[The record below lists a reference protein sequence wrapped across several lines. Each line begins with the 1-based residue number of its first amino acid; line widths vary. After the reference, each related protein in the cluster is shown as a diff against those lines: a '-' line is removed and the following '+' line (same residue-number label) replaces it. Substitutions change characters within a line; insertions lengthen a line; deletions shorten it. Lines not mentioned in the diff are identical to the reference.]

1 MTLWMILIMLIGFW
15 LVSRFA
21 NKQQQ
26 KMLEEQK
33 RRTDEAL
40 VVGNWVKTRAGFY
53 GTVVEIDGDVVTLAT
68 PLGDESLWEKSAI
81 LGAEEPPFAST
92 AQDDEAQDDEAQ
104 DAQDDVA
111 GLIADDDAALEDD
124 GSDAESG
131 AQDEADDD
139 ADAESGADDADAVE
153 GEGRRA

>member
-92 AQDDEAQDDEAQ
+92 AQDDEAQG
-104 DAQDDVA
+104 AQDDVA
-111 GLIADDDAALEDD
+111 GLIADI
-124 GSDAESG
+124 
-131 AQDEADDD
+131 ADDD
-139 ADAESGADDADAVE
+139 AASEAEDADDAASGAGDADAVE

>member
-21 NKQQQ
+21 NRQQQ

-33 RRTDEAL
+33 RRTAEAL

-68 PLGDESLWEKSAI
+68 PLGDESLWETSAI
-81 LGAEEPPFAST
+81 LGAEEPPFASA
-92 AQDDEAQDDEAQ
+92 AQDGETQ
-104 DAQDDVA
+104 DAQDDDA
-111 GLIADDDAALEDD
+111 GLADDDAASED
-124 GSDAESG
+124 SASG
-131 AQDEADDD
+131 AEDADD
-139 ADAESGADDADAVE
+139 ADVDAVE
-153 GEGRRA
+153 GEGRSA

>member
-1 MTLWMILIMLIGFW
+1 MLWMVLIMIAGLM

-21 NKQQQ
+21 NRQQQ

-92 AQDDEAQDDEAQ
+92 AQDGEAQ

-111 GLIADDDAALEDD
+111 GLIADL
-124 GSDAESG
+124 
-131 AQDEADDD
+131 ADDD
-139 ADAESGADDADAVE
+139 AASDDAASEAEADVDAASGAEDADAVE

>member
-1 MTLWMILIMLIGFW
+1 MLWMVLIMLVGLM

-21 NKQQQ
+21 NRQQQ

-92 AQDDEAQDDEAQ
+92 AQDDEAQD
-104 DAQDDVA
+104 AQDDVA
-111 GLIADDDAALEDD
+111 GLIADDDAAFEDD
-124 GSDAESG
+124 DADAESG
-131 AQDEADDD
+131 ADD

>member
-1 MTLWMILIMLIGFW
+1 MLWMVLIMLVGLM

-21 NKQQQ
+21 NRQQQ

-92 AQDDEAQDDEAQ
+92 AQDDEAQD
-104 DAQDDVA
+104 AQDDVA
-111 GLIADDDAALEDD
+111 GLIADDDAAFEDD
-124 GSDAESG
+124 DADAESG

>member
-1 MTLWMILIMLIGFW
+1 MLWMVLIMLVGLM

-68 PLGDESLWEKSAI
+68 PLGDESLWEKNAI
-81 LGAEEPPFAST
+81 LGAEEPPFASA
-92 AQDDEAQDDEAQ
+92 AQDGDAGDAQED
-104 DAQDDVA
+104 QDDVA
-111 GLIADDDAALEDD
+111 GLIDGPADDEDA
-124 GSDAESG
+124 DAQSG
-131 AQDEADDD
+131 ADEG
-139 ADAESGADDADAVE
+139 ADAESGAEDAESGDADAVE

>member
-92 AQDDEAQDDEAQ
+92 AQDDEAQD
-104 DAQDDVA
+104 AQDD
-111 GLIADDDAALEDD
+111 DA
-124 GSDAESG
+124 DAESG

>member
-1 MTLWMILIMLIGFW
+1 MLWMVLIMLVGLM

-21 NKQQQ
+21 NRQQQ

-92 AQDDEAQDDEAQ
+92 AQDDEAQG
-104 DAQDDVA
+104 AQDDVA
-111 GLIADDDAALEDD
+111 GLIADI
-124 GSDAESG
+124 
-131 AQDEADDD
+131 ADDD
-139 ADAESGADDADAVE
+139 AASEAEDADDAASGAGDADAVE

>member
-33 RRTDEAL
+33 RRTAEAL

-68 PLGDESLWEKSAI
+68 PLGDESLWETSAI

-92 AQDDEAQDDEAQ
+92 AQDDEAQG
-104 DAQDDVA
+104 AQDDVA

-124 GSDAESG
+124 DADAESG

-139 ADAESGADDADAVE
+139 ADAASGADDADAVE

>member
-92 AQDDEAQDDEAQ
+92 AQDDEAQD
-104 DAQDDVA
+104 AQDDVA
-111 GLIADDDAALEDD
+111 GLIAEDDAAFEDDDA
-124 GSDAESG
+124 DAESG
-131 AQDEADDD
+131 AQDGADDD

>member
-1 MTLWMILIMLIGFW
+1 MLWMVLIMIAGLM

-21 NKQQQ
+21 NRQQQ

-33 RRTDEAL
+33 RRTAEAL

-68 PLGDESLWEKSAI
+68 PLGDESLWEKNAI
-81 LGAEEPPFAST
+81 LGAEEPPFASA
-92 AQDDEAQDDEAQ
+92 AQDGDAGDAQED
-104 DAQDDVA
+104 QDDVA
-111 GLIADDDAALEDD
+111 GLIDGPADDEDA
-124 GSDAESG
+124 DAQSG
-131 AQDEADDD
+131 ADEG
-139 ADAESGADDADAVE
+139 ADAESGAEDAESGDADAVE

>member
-1 MTLWMILIMLIGFW
+1 MTLWRILIMLIGFW

-81 LGAEEPPFAST
+81 LGAEEPPFASA
-92 AQDDEAQDDEAQ
+92 AQDGDAGDAQED
-104 DAQDDVA
+104 QDDVA
-111 GLIADDDAALEDD
+111 GLIDGPADDEDA
-124 GSDAESG
+124 DAQSG
-131 AQDEADDD
+131 ADEG
-139 ADAESGADDADAVE
+139 ADAESGDADAVE

>member
-1 MTLWMILIMLIGFW
+1 MLWMVLIMLVGLM

-21 NKQQQ
+21 NRQQQ

-68 PLGDESLWEKSAI
+68 PLGDESLWEKNAI
-81 LGAEEPPFAST
+81 LGAEEPPFASA
-92 AQDDEAQDDEAQ
+92 AQDGDAGDAQED
-104 DAQDDVA
+104 QDDVA
-111 GLIADDDAALEDD
+111 GLIDGPADDEDADAQSGAE
-124 GSDAESG
+124 DAESG
-131 AQDEADDD
+131 
-139 ADAESGADDADAVE
+139 DADAVE

>member
-1 MTLWMILIMLIGFW
+1 MLWMVLIMIAGLM

-21 NKQQQ
+21 NRQQQ

-92 AQDDEAQDDEAQ
+92 AQDDEAQD
-104 DAQDDVA
+104 AQDDVA
-111 GLIADDDAALEDD
+111 GLIADDDAAFEDD
-124 GSDAESG
+124 DADAESG

-139 ADAESGADDADAVE
+139 ADAASGADDADAVE

>member
-1 MTLWMILIMLIGFW
+1 MTLWMIPIMLIGFW

-92 AQDDEAQDDEAQ
+92 AQDDEAQD
-104 DAQDDVA
+104 AQDDVA
-111 GLIADDDAALEDD
+111 GLIADDDAAFEDD
-124 GSDAESG
+124 DADAESG

>member
-92 AQDDEAQDDEAQ
+92 AQDDEAQD
-104 DAQDDVA
+104 AQDDVA
-111 GLIADDDAALEDD
+111 GLIADDDAAFEDD
-124 GSDAESG
+124 DADAESG

-139 ADAESGADDADAVE
+139 ADAESGAQDADAVE
-153 GEGRRA
+153 DEGRRA

>member
-40 VVGNWVKTRAGFY
+40 VVGNWGKTRAGFY

-92 AQDDEAQDDEAQ
+92 AQDDEAQD
-104 DAQDDVA
+104 AQDDVA

-139 ADAESGADDADAVE
+139 ADAESGADDADVVE

>member
-92 AQDDEAQDDEAQ
+92 AQDDEAQG
-104 DAQDDVA
+104 AQDDVA
-111 GLIADDDAALEDD
+111 GLIADDDAAFE
-124 GSDAESG
+124 DAESG

-139 ADAESGADDADAVE
+139 ADAASGADDADAVE

>member
-92 AQDDEAQDDEAQ
+92 AQDDEAQD
-104 DAQDDVA
+104 AQDDVA

-124 GSDAESG
+124 DADAESG

-139 ADAESGADDADAVE
+139 ADADSGADDADAVE

>member
-68 PLGDESLWEKSAI
+68 PLGDESLWARSAI
-81 LGAEEPPFAST
+81 VDAEEPPFATES
-92 AQDDEAQDDEAQ
+92 DDSGEDAVTEAA
-104 DAQDDVA
+104 DAP
-111 GLIADDDAALEDD
+111 D
-124 GSDAESG
+124 GSSAAESG
-131 AQDEADDD
+131 PREGGESGDETDETDETDEKGVEA
-139 ADAESGADDADAVE
+139 ADAEEGPRTGASQA
-153 GEGRRA
+153 

>member
-1 MTLWMILIMLIGFW
+1 MLWMVLIMIAGLM

-21 NKQQQ
+21 NRQQQ

-40 VVGNWVKTRAGFY
+40 VVGNWVKTRAGFD

-68 PLGDESLWEKSAI
+68 PLGDESLWEKNAI
-81 LGAEEPPFAST
+81 LGAEEPPFASA
-92 AQDDEAQDDEAQ
+92 AQDGDAGDAQED
-104 DAQDDVA
+104 QDDVA
-111 GLIADDDAALEDD
+111 GLIDGPADDEDADAQSGAE
-124 GSDAESG
+124 DAESG
-131 AQDEADDD
+131 
-139 ADAESGADDADAVE
+139 DADAVE

>member
-1 MTLWMILIMLIGFW
+1 MLWMVLIMLVGLM

-21 NKQQQ
+21 NRQQQ

-92 AQDDEAQDDEAQ
+92 AQDDEAQD
-104 DAQDDVA
+104 AQDDVA
-111 GLIADDDAALEDD
+111 GLIADL
-124 GSDAESG
+124 
-131 AQDEADDD
+131 ADDD
-139 ADAESGADDADAVE
+139 AASDDAASEAEADVDAASGAEDADAVE

>member
-1 MTLWMILIMLIGFW
+1 MLWMVLIMLVGLM

-21 NKQQQ
+21 NRQQQ

-92 AQDDEAQDDEAQ
+92 AQDDEAQD
-104 DAQDDVA
+104 AQDDVA
-111 GLIADDDAALEDD
+111 GLIADDDAAFEDD
-124 GSDAESG
+124 DAESG

-139 ADAESGADDADAVE
+139 ADAASGADDADAVE

>member
-92 AQDDEAQDDEAQ
+92 AQDDEAQD
-104 DAQDDVA
+104 AQDDVA
-111 GLIADDDAALEDD
+111 GLIADDDAAFEDD
-124 GSDAESG
+124 GADAESG